1 LGRLYLFKYV
11 GAIYLFYIGITTF
24 LKANQA
30 NETTDD
36 LEKKDVSVATKSN
49 KEYFG
54 QGVLTNILNPKASI
68 FYLTLLPQFVI
79 PGENPFI
86 QLIILGFT
94 AVIVVT
100 FWFLFL
106 SYAFDHIC
114 SWLNKPSFKVNFQ
127 RVTGLMLITFGIKLA
142 LAKR

>member
-1 LGRLYLFKYV
+1 MGEQDLSV
-11 GAIYLFYIGITTF
+11 TT
-24 LKANQA
+24 
-30 NETTDD
+30 
-36 LEKKDVSVATKSN
+36 KDN

-54 QGVLTNILNPKASI
+54 QGVLTNVLNPKASI
-68 FYLTLLPQFVI
+68 FYLTLLPQFVT
-79 PGENPFI
+79 PGENPFL

-94 AVIVVT
+94 AVLVVT

-106 SYAFDHIC
+106 SYAFDHIRT
-114 SWLNKPSFKVNFQ
+114 WFRRPSFQVNFQ